1 MSEPLMKN
9 QYIGLKTIYHTPH
22 ICGNCLEHIGDNWLY
37 CPECGTPT
45 GITAQDYKETQ
56 ELLHE
61 QEEKQ

>member
-22 ICGNCLEHIGDNWLY
+22 ICGNCLEHIGDDWLY

-56 ELLHE
+56 ELLRKEE
-61 QEEKQ
+61 QK

>member
-22 ICGNCLEHIGDNWLY
+22 VCGNCLEHIGDNWLY
-37 CPECGTPT
+37 CPECGTQT
-45 GITAQDYKETQ
+45 ELTSQDYEETQ
-56 ELLHE
+56 ALLHE